1 MRDVLRDLAALEPG
15 DVPMLSIYLDLRP
28 QATGENPA
36 VRSGL
41 IVLKDRLREIEKTL
55 GPRGDALDSFRADAA
70 RIERALAREVASAS
84 QGVAIFACHGRD
96 VFEVVE
102 AGVPFDN
109 QVTADALPDLFQLAR
124 LLDEQETA
132 VVAVVDSNTA
142 RLFVSRI
149 GAMAE
154 VGGPDD
160 DSVHYRKRSMGG
172 WSQAR
177 YQRHI
182 DKHRADFAREAA
194 AEIERL
200 VDREGAVRV
209 VLAGDEVAIT
219 PLRAALSP
227 AIAALLHD
235 DVLRI
240 HIRTPNDDV
249 ASEVAPLLARAEA
262 EDACAV
268 GDRLVQAVRADG
280 LGVAGLD
287 GTRRALEYGQADM
300 LVLSP
305 EAPLGDEERRALI
318 RLATTTGA
326 DVEIVEGHAA
336 LHDLGGIGALLRY
349 RLDETGEQPMPVATR
364 GPKE

>member
-1 MRDVLRDLAALEPG
+1 MRDVLRHLAAFEPG
-15 DVPMLSIYLDLRP
+15 DVPVLSIYLDMRP

-55 GPRGDALDSFRADAA
+55 GRRGEALDLFRADAA
-70 RIERALAREVASAS
+70 RVERAIKQEVASTS
-84 QGVAIFACHGRD
+84 EGVAIFACHGREI
-96 VFEVVE
+96 FEVVE
-102 AGVPFDN
+102 AGVPFEN
-109 QVTADALPDLFQLAR
+109 QVTADALPELFQLAR

-142 RLFVSRI
+142 RLFVTRT

-154 VGGPDD
+154 VCGPDD

-209 VLAGDEVAIT
+209 VLTGDEVAIT

-227 AIAALLHD
+227 TVAALVHD
-235 DVLRI
+235 EVLRV
-240 HIRTPNDDV
+240 HVRTPNDDV
-249 ASEVAPLLARAEA
+249 AAEVTPLLARAEA
-262 EDACAV
+262 DDARAV

-287 GTRRALEYGQADM
+287 GTRRALEYGQADL

-305 EAPLGDEERRALI
+305 EAPLDDEDRGALI

-326 DVEIVEGHAA
+326 DVEVVEGRAD
-336 LHDLGGIGALLRY
+336 LRDLGGVGALLRF
-349 RLDETGEQPMPVATR
+349 RLDETREHHLPAGTH